1 MISLGRR
8 LILFLLLFLFA
19 VQNGLGQNNT
29 LYEQQDCI
37 NLINS
42 INSRYN
48 KSNKYNMET
57 YANEVVVPCLVD
69 NMINIMK
76 RNNIS
81 LEDHKNR
88 DIILEKSISCILS
101 SFSSENKNPEESFN
115 RKMYGAL
122 LSTIFS
128 SIFNPDMRSS
138 SSSSSQSNKSSVN
151 SAPNKCTYCKPSDSK
166 GWYITDY
173 DDYKKI
179 HTNGRYVKNIG
190 HKPCSTCHGT
200 ANCKAY
206 NTCSSIWN
214 KESNSCIQCKGD
226 RWQECDMC
234 KGTGESK

>member
-1 MISLGRR
+1 MPLKIPEFTLVKKAEWRVNWENDCTDGCVFYNIKLKENLNKKINMILLGRR
-8 LILFLLLFLFA
+8 LILFALLFLFA
-19 VQNGLGQNNT
+19 VQNGLGQKNS

-48 KSNKYNMET
+48 KSIKYNMET

-69 NMINIMK
+69 NMINIMN

-128 SIFNPDMRSS
+128 SIFNPDIRSS
-138 SSSSSQSNKSSVN
+138 SSSSSQSN
-151 SAPNKCTYCKPSDSK
+151 
-166 GWYITDY
+166 
-173 DDYKKI
+173 
-179 HTNGRYVKNIG
+179 
-190 HKPCSTCHGT
+190 
-200 ANCKAY
+200 
-206 NTCSSIWN
+206 
-214 KESNSCIQCKGD
+214 
-226 RWQECDMC
+226 
-234 KGTGESK
+234 